1 MDEVVIRAEGLTRR
15 FGAFTAVD
23 HVSFEVRRGEIFGFL
38 GPNGAGKTTTIRMLL
53 GLLEP
58 TAGRAWVLGHDA
70 TRETARIRPRIGYV
84 SQRFSLYPDL
94 SVEETLRF
102 YGAAYGL
109 PLPRL
114 ADRIPALLEL
124 LGLTGQERRLVRHLA
139 GGWRQRVALAVALLH
154 EPEIVFLDE
163 PTAGMDPLARRGI
176 WSLLYRLA
184 EQGITVFVTTHYMDE
199 AEQCSRLALIHNG
212 RLILQ
217 GAPTE
222 LKAVSGL
229 GSVLEI
235 EAAPLDRALALL
247 REWSIFQYVT
257 LHGPRIHAYLRAS
270 EVPPEEI
277 RKRLEMAGLG
287 SISVEPVAPSLED
300 IFLWVIER
308 ERSNPA
314 V

>member
-163 PTAGMDPLARRGI
+163 PTAGMDPLARREI

-257 LHGPRIHAYLRAS
+257 LHGPRIHAYLRAP
-270 EVPPEEI
+270 EVPSEEI

>member
-1 MDEVVIRAEGLTRR
+1 MDEAVIRAEGLTRR
-15 FGAFTAVD
+15 FGTFTAVD

-58 TAGRAWVLGHDA
+58 TEGRAWVLGHDA

-109 PLPRL
+109 SFPRL

-163 PTAGMDPLARRGI
+163 PTAGMDPLARREI

-222 LKAVSGL
+222 LKAMADMGR
-229 GSVLEI
+229 VLEI
-235 EAAPLDRALALL
+235 AATPLDRALALL
-247 REWSIFQYVT
+247 RGWSIFPYVT
-257 LHGPRIHAYLRAS
+257 LHGARIHVYLRAP
-270 EVPPEEI
+270 EVSLEEI
-277 RKRLEMAGLG
+277 RRRLETAGLE

-308 ERSNPA
+308 ERFDPA
-314 V
+314 G